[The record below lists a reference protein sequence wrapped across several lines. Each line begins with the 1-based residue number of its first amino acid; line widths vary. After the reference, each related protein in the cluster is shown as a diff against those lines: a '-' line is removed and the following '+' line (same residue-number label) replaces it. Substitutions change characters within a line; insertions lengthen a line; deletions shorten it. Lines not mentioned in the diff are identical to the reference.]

1 MGVPVKVYLDLMSQ
15 PARAMYIFCKAT
27 GIQHEIV
34 PIRILKARLSLILYY
49 VELQIEYINFKVL
62 TLRILIQ
69 FLFTLIGKA

>member
-34 PIRILKARLSLILYY
+34 PIRIIKARLSLILYY
-49 VELQIEYINFKVL
+49 GE
-62 TLRILIQ
+62 ILI
-69 FLFTLIGKA
+69 